1 MIWLVIIISLFCIL
15 PAEAGITF
23 PSTSDDDI
31 IHGHIPHSNA
41 NVLIGHNSD
50 TPETTGDNYMYIQ
63 NYTPGTMWIEED
75 GLAYA
80 TTENKKCLQK
90 DVIFGATPEDSNT
103 YIVHTD
109 NNGFFVDDEPES
121 GNTLLHILLAWV
133 IMAFCSTWYV
143 MRGVML

>member
-50 TPETTGDNYMYIQ
+50 TTAP
-63 NYTPGTMWIEED
+63 MWIEED

-80 TTENKKCLQK
+80 TTENKRCLQK